1 MQLGRR
7 MRKMRLSVIALA
19 LSAMAQ
25 VSHAWVLERV
35 AATGALRVCI
45 WPEYFGISYRNPR
58 TNTLHGLDIELS
70 RALADELGATPEYVE
85 TDFIRLFADL
95 AGRRCDIAM
104 MAVGVTPERARVADF
119 SRPYLRS
126 DVYAIASRANRA
138 IKSWADI
145 DQPGRVV
152 VVQKGTFMEPLMRRT
167 LVRASLLGVSRPA
180 EREREVESGRA
191 DVFITD
197 YPYSQRLLAN
207 ADWARIIAPDQP
219 VQPTDYAYALP
230 KGDPAW
236 LERVDRFVSRIKQDG
251 RLAVVAGR
259 HNLLPIVVRD

>member
-1 MQLGRR
+1 MW
-7 MRKMRLSVIALA
+7 LSVIALA
-19 LSAMAQ
+19 LSAMTQ

-138 IKSWADI
+138 I
-145 DQPGRVV
+145 
-152 VVQKGTFMEPLMRRT
+152 
-167 LVRASLLGVSRPA
+167 
-180 EREREVESGRA
+180 
-191 DVFITD
+191 
-197 YPYSQRLLAN
+197 
-207 ADWARIIAPDQP
+207 
-219 VQPTDYAYALP
+219 
-230 KGDPAW
+230 
-236 LERVDRFVSRIKQDG
+236 
-251 RLAVVAGR
+251 
-259 HNLLPIVVRD
+259 